1 MLEHLNLGAS
11 IPDAPTGHKQSGT
24 NPKHSGEP
32 RAARA
37 EGEMPSCAAAA
48 ASVGRAGE
56 ALEPLPGKESSTDVI
71 DEGDG
76 VPAPEGTTPL
86 YRNGFGSSWLLTFDY
101 RLFSMHA
108 RRGTGLTGV
117 RSQRG
122 IPPTGKEAPLN
133 RKELVDSIQKHTS
146 VARADVDRVLGS
158 LIQHTQVAVKKGER
172 VSLVGFGTFERQDRR
187 ARTARN
193 PRSGEPVKVKAT
205 KVPRFRAG
213 QGFKDVVSGKAAAP
227 KLAPA
232 KSTAKAASTS
242 RASAS
247 KASASRSNSTR
258 AAASRNSAAK
268 STAKASSSRGKAKSG
283 KKK

>member
-1 MLEHLNLGAS
+1 
-11 IPDAPTGHKQSGT
+11 
-24 NPKHSGEP
+24 
-32 RAARA
+32 
-37 EGEMPSCAAAA
+37 
-48 ASVGRAGE
+48 
-56 ALEPLPGKESSTDVI
+56 
-71 DEGDG
+71 
-76 VPAPEGTTPL
+76 
-86 YRNGFGSSWLLTFDY
+86 
-101 RLFSMHA
+101 
-108 RRGTGLTGV
+108 
-117 RSQRG
+117 
-122 IPPTGKEAPLN
+122 LN
-133 RKELVDSIQKHTS
+133 RKELVDAIQKHTA
-146 VARADVDRVLGS
+146 VARTDVDKVLGS

-172 VSLVGFGTFERQDRR
+172 VALVGFGTFERQDRK

-193 PRSGEPVKVKAT
+193 PRSGAPVKVKAT

-213 QGFKDVVSGKAAAP
+213 LGFKDVVAGKATAP